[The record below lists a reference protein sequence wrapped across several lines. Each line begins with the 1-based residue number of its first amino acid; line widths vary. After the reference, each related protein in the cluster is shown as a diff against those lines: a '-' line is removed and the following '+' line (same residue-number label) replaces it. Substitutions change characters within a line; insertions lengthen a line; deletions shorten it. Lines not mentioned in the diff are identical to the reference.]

1 MDQVNKVLDI
11 CFYVFLALTFGCAI
25 FIVLGQS
32 VAVVMGNPGLAVWC
46 KKIIA
51 LNARLGAGVSITTLF
66 MGYLR
71 GWMGGK
77 KKNA

>member
-1 MDQVNKVLDI
+1 MNQVNKALDI

-25 FIVLGQS
+25 FIVLGQT
-32 VAVVMGNPGLAVWC
+32 VAVVTGNTSLAVWC

-51 LNARLGAGVSITTLF
+51 INARFGAGVSITTLI

-77 KKNA
+77 KKSA